1 MATRKALHADWIE
14 RCAGH
19 RGPARHD
26 SNQRQGSRRP
36 IETDRKSVNQR
47 ANGYVDEDMKGT
59 VDRRI
64 KKRRDRSDQ
73 AMVQNATLVVDT
85 VAALLRA
92 AAVNDSASIGC
103 VERMLRG
110 RRATMF
116 MRTMRSD
123 ERNHAYD
130 LGCQE

>member
-1 MATRKALHADWIE
+1 
-14 RCAGH
+14 
-19 RGPARHD
+19 
-26 SNQRQGSRRP
+26 
-36 IETDRKSVNQR
+36 
-47 ANGYVDEDMKGT
+47 
-59 VDRRI
+59 
-64 KKRRDRSDQ
+64 
-73 AMVQNATLVVDT
+73 MVQNATLVVDT

-92 AAVNDSASIGC
+92 AAVNDFASIGC